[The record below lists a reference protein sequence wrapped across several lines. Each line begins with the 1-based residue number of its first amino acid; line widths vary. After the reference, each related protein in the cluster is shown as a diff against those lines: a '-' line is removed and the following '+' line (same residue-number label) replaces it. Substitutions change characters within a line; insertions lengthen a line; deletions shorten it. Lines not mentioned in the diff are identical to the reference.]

1 MSLAPVPWP
10 LPPPREAGDG
20 SPAEPSSPSE
30 RVLNKQGSAN
40 SVGQSLVTSELK
52 PLQIVFACRNY
63 SKAFASELKSPEFL
77 AAAAAAVSAASLG
90 AAFAAVDLEAA
101 LSAEHAQHVFTAAF
115 GYQSWLVAP
124 EKGVRALVAAALE
137 LYRTPMLAAAST
149 ARTALLSAAD
159 AALPAALPEAEACAS
174 FLGPQLHDRA
184 RDCIAGWHD
193 SVAAQLQAVLEA
205 EQACPAAA
213 PFAQLRSQILSLLPA
228 DPAAAPVAAA
238 AEQAAQPAA
247 STAAGKPVAPALAQG
262 TAKPAEA
269 PMLMGWLDKAARHG
283 LRGGAWQRRWFV
295 LHADLQQLMYMK
307 QPGGLVRDAIS
318 LEGATVVE
326 VSTTAGAGDGGKPVL
341 RRRTFEVRGAGGKAA
356 LALRASSGAARTAW
370 VAQLRAAC
378 APAPETAALPG
389 LMRGGSAASSEG
401 GEGAEDDGT
410 EAGGM
415 PRRISTQVYPAAAAA
430 GEEEDKKQSVDGMLA
445 ELQAELQ
452 EGEQGDGDEAAPEAA
467 LTAAIAQQSAERKLP
482 AALMQQLATAV
493 RAYVEEAQQRLHG
506 ATGRLV
512 SNGMLLEREE
522 PMRQALLL
530 CLLPAGATPARL
542 DF

>member
-1 MSLAPVPWP
+1 
-10 LPPPREAGDG
+10 
-20 SPAEPSSPSE
+20 
-30 RVLNKQGSAN
+30 
-40 SVGQSLVTSELK
+40 
-52 PLQIVFACRNY
+52 
-63 SKAFASELKSPEFL
+63 
-77 AAAAAAVSAASLG
+77 
-90 AAFAAVDLEAA
+90 
-101 LSAEHAQHVFTAAF
+101 
-115 GYQSWLVAP
+115 
-124 EKGVRALVAAALE
+124 
-137 LYRTPMLAAAST
+137 MLAAAST

-247 STAAGKPVAPALAQG
+247 STAAGKPAAPALAQG

-307 QPGGLVRDAIS
+307 VGGGVDGWVGCVSWRVGGVGWGVWGGKRRAAQCAALKRSQLLPPVATCPGPPPLHPPCPNLSHSCRLLQQPGGLVRDAIS
-318 LEGATVVE
+318 LEGATGVE